1 MRHDNLGDESED
13 EPPVEPPIPAPT
25 QPAKHR
31 RPLTP
36 KERQQLEDKI
46 ERAKKNPN
54 IYPLW

>member
-1 MRHDNLGDESED
+1 MRHDNFGDESED
-13 EPPVEPPIPAPT
+13 EPPSEPIPPPP
-25 QPAKHR
+25 QPAKSR

-36 KERQQLEDKI
+36 KERKQLEDQI